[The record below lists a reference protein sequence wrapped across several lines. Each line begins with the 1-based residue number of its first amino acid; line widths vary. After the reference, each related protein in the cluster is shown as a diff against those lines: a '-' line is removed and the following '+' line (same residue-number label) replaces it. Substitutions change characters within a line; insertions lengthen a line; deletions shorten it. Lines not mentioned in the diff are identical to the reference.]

1 VHNDLDSCGTLVANQ
16 HLNYQR
22 KREVGEG
29 GQVEDLTI
37 NNTSDNCSSN
47 GITQNATLII
57 FISIHLN
64 NKT

>member
-37 NNTSDNCSSN
+37 NNTSDTTSHQSHNQLSFCKPDE
-47 GITQNATLII
+47 TP
-57 FISIHLN
+57 
-64 NKT
+64 